1 MRAQRA
7 DEEPR
12 AVDASHQA
20 ASLPPPL
27 AGGTLAQPPR
37 RVKEARGGHGA
48 PGGAPRHLY
57 SGRRARGAAAGRGTT
72 LRISPFV
79 GPFPGPAATVEERV
93 ARIARAERSG
103 FPGYWLAG
111 AGLDPLSVF
120 ALASRDT
127 ESIEL
132 GTAVLQAFTR
142 HPVALAQQALTVQL
156 ATSGRLAL
164 GAGPSHATGMERLGI
179 SYERPASRMAEYLRV
194 LRGLLDGDPVD
205 FQGEHYVVRVP
216 PGLRPTR
223 RIPLLTSALAPR
235 MLAIAGELSDGTAT
249 WLAGP
254 RTLAERIVPAITA
267 AAGAAGRP
275 APRILAGVGVAV
287 TEGAG
292 QAAAARE
299 AVSGNFTRYAALP
312 AYARVIDAEGL
323 GSPADLAVIGP
334 EAEVRAGLERLLDA
348 GATEILAAAIPYG
361 DDAAD
366 SLDRTEEALA
376 GMLG

>member
-1 MRAQRA
+1 MPATGLPPSRRRSRG
-7 DEEPR
+7 EPSPSLR
-12 AVDASHQA
+12 A
-20 ASLPPPL
+20 AS
-27 AGGTLAQPPR
+27 R
-37 RVKEARGGHGA
+37 RRGEAGA
-48 PGGAPRHLY
+48 PGGASRHLY
-57 SGRRARGAAAGRGTT
+57 SGRRARGAAAGRGDT

-127 ESIEL
+127 ERIEL

-142 HPVALAQQALTVQL
+142 HPVALAQQALSVQL

-164 GAGPSHATGMERLGI
+164 GVGPSHATGMERLGI

-205 FQGEHYVVRVP
+205 FQGEHYSVRVP

-235 MLAIAGELSDGTAT
+235 MLAIAGELGDGTAT

-361 DDAAD
+361 DDAAG

>member
-1 MRAQRA
+1 MPATG
-7 DEEPR
+7 
-12 AVDASHQA
+12 
-20 ASLPPPL
+20 LPPSRRRSRGNPRP
-27 AGGTLAQPPR
+27 ASPPR
-37 RVKEARGGHGA
+37 Q
-48 PGGAPRHLY
+48 GGAGRPWGPGRLY
-57 SGRRARGAAAGRGTT
+57 SGRRASGAAAGRGTT

-120 ALASRDT
+120 TLAARDT
-127 ESIEL
+127 GRIEL

-142 HPVALAQQALTVQL
+142 HPAALAQQALTVQL

-164 GAGPSHATGMERLGI
+164 GVGPSHATGMERLGI
-179 SYERPASRMAEYLRV
+179 SYERPASRMAEYLQV
-194 LRGLLDGDPVD
+194 LRVLLDGDPVD
-205 FQGEHYVVRVP
+205 FRGEHYVVRVP
-216 PGLRPTR
+216 PGLRPTQ

-287 TEGAG
+287 TEGPGA
-292 QAAAARE
+292 AAAARE
-299 AVSGNFTRYAALP
+299 AVSGNFTRYASLP

-323 GSPADLAVIGP
+323 GSPVDLAVIGS
-334 EAEVRAGLERLLDA
+334 EAEVRSGLERLLDA

-361 DDAAD
+361 DDAAG

-376 GMLG
+376 GMVG